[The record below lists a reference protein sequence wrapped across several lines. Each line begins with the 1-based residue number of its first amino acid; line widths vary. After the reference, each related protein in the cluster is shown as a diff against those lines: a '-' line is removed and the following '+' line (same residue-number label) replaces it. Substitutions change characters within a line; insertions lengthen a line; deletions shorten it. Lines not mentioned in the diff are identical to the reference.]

1 MAAYSRDTW
10 LTTFQTHGVDT
21 SRMSSPRPIV
31 ALHPRHK
38 LHPLTRHPGVAEAS
52 GSRRGAHKFR
62 KTRPGFRAPDKRSA
76 GDRGRDVTHPL
87 PPTRNHC
94 RVRDHAANEE
104 ARKYVV
110 PTMVPHSRKF
120 RGPELDR

>member
-21 SRMSSPRPIV
+21 SRMSSPRPV
-31 ALHPRHK
+31 
-38 LHPLTRHPGVAEAS
+38 GEAS

-110 PTMVPHSRKF
+110 PTMVRHSRKF